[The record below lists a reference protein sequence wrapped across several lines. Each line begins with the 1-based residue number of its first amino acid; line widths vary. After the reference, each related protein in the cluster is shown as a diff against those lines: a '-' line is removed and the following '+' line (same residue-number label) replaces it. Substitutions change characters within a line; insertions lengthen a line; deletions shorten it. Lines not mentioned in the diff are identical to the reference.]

1 MSLLNDFIEYERLK
15 GYREDTISVK
25 RKTIEC
31 FLSFIGP
38 EYRKANR
45 EDILEFIDELK
56 ERGISSVKINLHL
69 SHLEQFYTFCLEQED
84 VLVNPVALISK
95 LKSSGNHSGIFSE
108 DEIKEMLTSSET
120 YRKKKSMPLM
130 KRDRAILELLYS
142 TGIRMTELV
151 NLDIDDIDF
160 EEREVTILYGKGDK
174 ERIVPAGDEAL
185 TVVREYLALREKY
198 FKPGNDFDALFLG
211 RQGGRLSAI
220 SVRRMILRRKSEA
233 GISTKG
239 TTHAFRRSFA
249 SHILAHGA
257 PLPVIGM
264 ILGHTSLDTTTG
276 YTLVDD
282 DLHRVYRES
291 HPRGRAGHE

>member
-1 MSLLNDFIEYERLK
+1 
-15 GYREDTISVK
+15 
-25 RKTIEC
+25 
-31 FLSFIGP
+31 
-38 EYRKANR
+38 
-45 EDILEFIDELK
+45 
-56 ERGISSVKINLHL
+56 
-69 SHLEQFYTFCLEQED
+69 
-84 VLVNPVALISK
+84 
-95 LKSSGNHSGIFSE
+95 
-108 DEIKEMLTSSET
+108 
-120 YRKKKSMPLM
+120 M